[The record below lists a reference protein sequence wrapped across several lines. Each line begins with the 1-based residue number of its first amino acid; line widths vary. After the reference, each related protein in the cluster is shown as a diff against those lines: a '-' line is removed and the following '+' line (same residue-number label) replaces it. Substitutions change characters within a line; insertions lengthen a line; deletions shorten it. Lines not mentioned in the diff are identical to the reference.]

1 MNSLALINNIVLS
14 GEEEKEKDINIYKG
28 YDNNGNLIL
37 YRKGITNIQSF
48 DLIDLF
54 NYNKIL
60 TKIKMIKENIE
71 INYNEERTK
80 LEILNISPNKTE
92 IDDIINDKIKI
103 RHFEQFIYNQKS
115 LKELTIKYFDYQLK
129 NLENKNINVLTI
141 NYDKD
146 MSVLKYKKIKDDKNE
161 PQKELIKLFPS
172 LTTLNIGELPMVS
185 GYDSK

>member
-54 NYNKIL
+54 KYNKIL

-92 IDDIINDKIKI
+92 LDDIINDKIKI
-103 RHFEQFIYNQKS
+103 
-115 LKELTIKYFDYQLK
+115 
-129 NLENKNINVLTI
+129 
-141 NYDKD
+141 
-146 MSVLKYKKIKDDKNE
+146 
-161 PQKELIKLFPS
+161 
-172 LTTLNIGELPMVS
+172 
-185 GYDSK
+185 